1 MKIHLF
7 GEISELEQGIDIL
20 SGKFEFKLGQDGFP
34 IEVVKTQNNEIRIEK
49 SKTSATITYSQN
61 IHFFR
66 ALGLFLESCQENEEF
81 EIIEEPQFD
90 KNGLFFDVSQGNAV
104 MNVDTVK
111 EALTR
116 MSVMGLNWLLLYME
130 DSYAVTNEPFF
141 GYMRGKYTYEDLKA
155 LDDYAFALGI
165 EVIPCIQ
172 TLLICRK

>member
-20 SGKFEFKLGQDGFP
+20 SGKFEFRLGQDGFP
-34 IEVVKTQNNEIRIEK
+34 IEVVKTQINEIRIVK

-90 KNGLFFDVSQGNAV
+90 RNGLFFDVSQGNAV
-104 MNVDTVK
+104 MNLDTVK
-111 EALTR
+111 EVLTR
-116 MSVMGLNWLLLYME
+116 MSVMGLNWFLPYME

-141 GYMRGKYTYEDLKA
+141 GYMRGN
-155 LDDYAFALGI
+155 I
-165 EVIPCIQ
+165 HMRI
-172 TLLICRK
+172 